1 MTTYNTRNPLGSA
14 AAKDLYDNAENL
26 DGLVNDI
33 QNESRPDRL
42 GVDRKTWFGLQQMFI
57 RAMAKM
63 GWVPFGTFDAGSTLT
78 DATQTLK
85 YADGN
90 YYRWDG
96 DFDKYVPAGSTPD
109 NTGGVAQG
117 AWVNVTDLTLRT
129 ALASTSGPGLLG
141 ESVFGSVQNY
151 LDRNALKLRYAT
163 LADLVAGN
171 SYGGPVDF
179 SNLVGKIVTT
189 DFHNNF
195 TLNTAPG
202 GGAKYVIQTAA
213 GYGAV
218 PDGTIVNSVLSGAD
232 HYIGG
237 SSSYVAK
244 YLPNNDGSVDGEAL
258 GLYQDQAMADATT
271 VFNKV
276 FVYCGLKNPVRT
288 GDSRVIALPN
298 KIFSYDD
305 QYQGIDN
312 GIYNINIRGAK
323 MPEVLAD
330 LSGLHGGTIIKGRMA
345 LQIRRGEFSHFGI
358 DGGTTATGSWPYNWD
373 GFKAF
378 TDTQAYA
385 GSIRLYQVM
394 ALGRDFNQTSHAIV
408 LAGYKKSV
416 VRDCQ
421 GYNTWYG
428 LSIDALESIVDGFIG
443 GNNYRNVVNAKS
455 HPNSTQQS
463 SNKSMTISNIVGF
476 GTTSE
481 GANVGSAIVAVESD
495 GGQVER
501 VVISNVVGRTA
512 KALLSVT
519 PYNGAVI
526 NELVISNMAGGD
538 FDGTAINVAAG
549 SGGGAVYSLFLRD
562 VSISNVKA
570 KAALFANTR
579 YLSVNG
585 FFATKGAAANANF
598 NTDFV
603 EIASTTISPSMQD
616 ITLVD
621 NFNTSSFAGA
631 LLWNNTD
638 ATKAS
643 RSHMRCVEIG
653 SGKPASLG

>member
-26 DGLVNDI
+26 DVFVNDT
-33 QNESRPDRL
+33 QNESLPDRL
-42 GVDRKTWFGLQQMFI
+42 GAERRTWFGLQQLFL
-57 RAMAKM
+57 RAMEKM
-63 GWVPFGTFDAGSTLT
+63 GWIPFGTFEVGATLT

-85 YADGN
+85 YEADGN

-96 DFDKYVPAGSTPD
+96 DFDKLVSAGSTPAS
-109 NTGGVAQG
+109 TGGVAQG
-117 AWVNVTDLTLRT
+117 AWVNVTDLTLRD
-129 ALASTSGPGLLG
+129 ALDNHSGFPAI
-141 ESVFGSVQNY
+141 EDY
-151 LDRNALKLRYAT
+151 LDRNALRLRYAT
-163 LADLVAGN
+163 LAELVAGT

-179 SNLVGKIVTT
+179 SKFVGKIVTT
-189 DFHNNF
+189 DFHNNAVS
-195 TLNTAPG
+195 NTSPG
-202 GGAKYVIQTAA
+202 GGARYVIQSTAE
-213 GYGAV
+213 YGTT
-218 PDGTIVNSVLSGAD
+218 PDGTIVNSVLAGAD
-232 HYIGG
+232 HYVGG
-237 SSSYVAK
+237 GTNYVAK
-244 YLPNNDGSVDGEAL
+244 YLPNKDGSVDGEAL
-258 GLYQDQAMADATT
+258 GLYQGQAMENATT
-271 VFNKV
+271 VFEKA
-276 FVYCGLKNPVRT
+276 FVYCGLRNPVRN

-298 KIFSYDD
+298 KIFSYDN

-312 GIYNINIRGAK
+312 DIYNINIRGAK
-323 MPEVLAD
+323 MPEVLED

-358 DGGTTATGSWPYNWD
+358 DGGATATGSWPYNWD

-408 LAGYKKSV
+408 LGGYKKSV

-501 VVISNVVGRTA
+501 VVINNVVGRTA
-512 KALLSVT
+512 RALLAVT

-526 NELVISNMAGGD
+526 NELVISNLAGGD
-538 FDGTAINVAAG
+538 FDATAINVAAG

-579 YLSVNG
+579 YLNVDG
-585 FFATKGAAANANF
+585 LFATKGAAANASF

-603 EIASTTISPSMQD
+603 EIASTTTSPDMRG

-621 NFNTSSFAGA
+621 NFNTSSFTGA

-638 ATKAS
+638 ASKAR
-643 RSHMRCVEIG
+643 RSHMRCSETG
-653 SGKPASLG
+653 SGKPLSLG